1 MSLNSNIGLALL
13 RIIPSALM
21 LTHGFPKFQALVNQN
36 YDFPAPLSGIGMG
49 GAFTLVIAV
58 LAEFFAPIL
67 VIVGFKTR
75 WASLLTAATMAV
87 AGFIVHEA
95 SLATESTERK
105 RQAGHHF
112 WWSALFIDRRMRPIG
127 SVSRYCRI
135 VRATRSPTLSFGSV
149 IT

>member
-75 WASLLTAATMAV
+75 WASLLTAVTMAV
-87 AGFIVHEA
+87 AGFIVHFSDPIKVKEKA
-95 SLATESTERK
+95 LLYFVIYVVIFLAGPGKYSLDK
-105 RQAGHHF
+105 RN
-112 WWSALFIDRRMRPIG
+112 SA
-127 SVSRYCRI
+127 
-135 VRATRSPTLSFGSV
+135 
-149 IT
+149 